1 MENCLDND
9 ADLFAEIKRQRF
21 NDNEDDVT
29 IDGSSGSDIPD
40 KFAEVYRELFNRCND
55 EEKIEELKNNINRR
69 IGQNDL
75 GEIDKINSSLIKEA
89 LDKIKSKKSDPLYD
103 FSSDFLK
110 NAPDVLHEHLAI
122 VIKAFVTHAHVQK
135 IF

>member
-40 KFAEVYRELFNRCND
+40 KFAEVYKELFNRCND
-55 EEKIEELKNNINRR
+55 EEKIEELKNNIDRR
-69 IGQNDL
+69 IGQMIW
-75 GEIDKINSSLIKEA
+75 GKLIK
-89 LDKIKSKKSDPLYD
+89 LTQL
-103 FSSDFLK
+103 
-110 NAPDVLHEHLAI
+110 
-122 VIKAFVTHAHVQK
+122 
-135 IF
+135 